1 MKSRTVCYLVCCVAA
16 MIFWSA
22 SSAQLPAQI
31 RIKIPRPQPRSSPPP
46 VTSPPTAATG
56 TQAPAQGGDN
66 RTSAGQPSAAGQT
79 NKPAIEYE
87 SLMTMRF
94 YEANGGFL
102 VEGLEVVF
110 PPSGASSATFVIAR
124 PGGEV
129 VASVPLRYEP
139 LERFPAFGI
148 FRPASGNPG
157 NVRVGQSGDFLM
169 AVKIGGE
176 TITTLPFSLK
186 EQVDNDPFNPGKK
199 FVRDGLWSDL
209 AFFSTITDDPDA
221 MLHFNYWMS
230 TRELP
235 AGMRRP
241 KVTLHLLANGKEVA
255 ASRSPVVPDELDWYF
270 YERKELIM
278 ETQPKQK
285 WLNLADL
292 TKQDGE
298 IAMVVK
304 ANGQPIKSYK
314 TRVVGGRL
322 QTLERTR
329 LNIEPRTDFI
339 SPRYVDM
346 TDRSRSDF
354 TMRDM
359 FWIKK
364 SQ

>member
-1 MKSRTVCYLVCCVAA
+1 MKRLILVVCIVVAA
-16 MIFWSA
+16 SIVAAGQRRRPRIFGPGPTQPLATSTPT
-22 SSAQLPAQI
+22 PA
-31 RIKIPRPQPRSSPPP
+31 P
-46 VTSPPTAATG
+46 A
-56 TQAPAQGGDN
+56 TQAPDQGGDN
-66 RTSAGQPSAAGQT
+66 RTSASQPSAAASQA

-94 YEANGGFL
+94 YEADGGFL
-102 VEGLEVVF
+102 VEGIEVVF
-110 PPSGASSATFVIAR
+110 PPSGAPSATFVITR

-157 NVRVGQSGDFLM
+157 TVRVAQSGDFLM
-169 AVKIGGE
+169 AVRLGGE
-176 TITTLPFSLK
+176 TITTLPFSLR
-186 EQVDNDPFNPGKK
+186 EQVNSDPFNPGKK
-199 FVRDGLWSDL
+199 FVRDGPWSDL

-221 MLHFNYWMS
+221 MLHFNFWLS

-292 TKQDGE
+292 TKQGGE
-298 IAMVVK
+298 IAVVVK
-304 ANGQPIKSYK
+304 ANGQPIKTYK
-314 TRVVGGRL
+314 TRVKGGQL
-322 QTLERTR
+322 QTLERNR
-329 LNIEPRTDFI
+329 LNTEPRTDFI
-339 SPRYVDM
+339 SPRYVDI

-359 FWIKK
+359 FWVKK